1 MEGKEPKRK
10 FSFFEITSIIL
21 IVLLVV
27 GIFVEII
34 VMTNLKGKT
43 ENLQKEEKEIP
54 SPEQENFSPI
64 LNSYLEKIEAS
75 IKTKD

>member
-1 MEGKEPKRK
+1 MEEKEPKRK

-34 VMTNLKGKT
+34 VMINLKGKT

-54 SPEQENFSPI
+54 SPEKEALDPI
-64 LNSYLEKIEAS
+64 SNLYLKKIEAS

>member
-1 MEGKEPKRK
+1 MEEKEPKRK

-54 SPEQENFSPI
+54 NPEKEALDPI
-64 LNSYLEKIEAS
+64 SNLYLKKIEAS